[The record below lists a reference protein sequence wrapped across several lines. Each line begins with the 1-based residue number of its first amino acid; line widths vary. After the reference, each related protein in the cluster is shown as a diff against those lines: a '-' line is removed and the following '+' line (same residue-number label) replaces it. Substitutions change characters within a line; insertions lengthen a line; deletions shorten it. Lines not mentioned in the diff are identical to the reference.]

1 VRLPEAE
8 GDPFDPGQEGV
19 REERQIATRG
29 KDIRL
34 GLRENLGQ
42 FSLLVLI
49 NAFVGAMVGL
59 ERTVVPLIGEREFGL
74 TSKTAIVSFIVSFGV
89 VKALC
94 NLFAAR
100 ISETW
105 GRRRVLVLGW
115 LVSLP
120 VPFII
125 IWADR
130 WIWFDVAN
138 VLLGIN
144 QALAWSMTVIMKVDL
159 VGPARRGLALGLNE
173 FAGYL
178 SVGVMAWLTGYIG
191 ATYALR
197 PQPFYLG
204 IGIAVAGLAFS
215 ILFVRDTLGHA
226 HHEAR
231 QYAAQATAR
240 LSIGAEPRMG
250 AHAGVP
256 TRPGDPPDPSPSLKE
271 IFRLTTWKERALS
284 ACSQAGL
291 VNNLNDGMSW
301 GIYPLFF
308 ASYGLGVAPIGM
320 IKAVYPATWGI
331 LQLVTGPLSDR
342 WGRKWLIAGGM
353 AVQAMGIWLTVLV
366 PDFGWWI
373 VGAALQGLGTA
384 MVYPVLLAAIGDV
397 AHPKWRATSMG
408 VYRLWRDLGYA
419 IGALLAGIIAD
430 LLGMAIAIHVI
441 AALTLL
447 SGLVVAVRMYETL
460 PAKR

>member
-1 VRLPEAE
+1 VFAVTTTE
-8 GDPFDPGQEGV
+8 
-19 REERQIATRG
+19 
-29 KDIRL
+29 IRL

-59 ERTVVPLIGEREFGL
+59 ERTVVPLIGEQEFGL
-74 TSKTAIVSFIVSFGV
+74 ASKTAIVSFIVSFGV
-89 VKALC
+89 VKAVC

-100 ISETW
+100 ISERW
-105 GRRRVLVLGW
+105 GRKRVLVLGW
-115 LVSLP
+115 LIGLP

-130 WIWFDVAN
+130 WFWIDVAN
-138 VLLGIN
+138 VLLGAN

-159 VGPARRGLALGLNE
+159 VGPKRRGLALGLNE

-178 SVGVMAWLTGYIG
+178 SVGIMAWLTGYIG
-191 ATYALR
+191 AVYGLR

-204 IGIAVAGLAFS
+204 IGIAAAGLIAS
-215 ILFVRDTLGHA
+215 VLFVRETIDYA
-226 HHEAR
+226 HYEAR
-231 QYAAQATAR
+231 RFVAQ
-240 LSIGAEPRMG
+240 PR
-250 AHAGVP
+250 ANPNAGEVTDGSEAVQTSAP
-256 TRPGDPPDPSPSLKE
+256 DPPPSLWE
-271 IFRLTTWKERALS
+271 VLRLTTWKERALS
-284 ACSQAGL
+284 SCSQAGL

-308 ASYGLGVAPIGM
+308 ASYGLGVAPIGI
-320 IKAVYPATWGI
+320 IKAIYPATWGL

-353 AVQAMGIWLTVLV
+353 AVQAVGIWLTVLL
-366 PDFGWWI
+366 PSYGWW
-373 VGAALQGLGTA
+373 VLGAVLQGFGTA
-384 MVYPVLLAAIGDV
+384 MVYPVLLAAISDV
-397 AHPKWRATSMG
+397 ASPLWRASSMG

-419 IGALLAGIIAD
+419 LGALLAGVIAD
-430 LLGMAIAIHVI
+430 AIGMAIAIHVI

-447 SGLVVAVRMYETL
+447 SGIVVAVRMYETHR
-460 PAKR
+460 AAA

>member
-1 VRLPEAE
+1 MRLAE
-8 GDPFDPGQEGV
+8 QE
-19 REERQIATRG
+19 
-29 KDIRL
+29 IRL
-34 GLRENLGQ
+34 GLWENLGQ

-94 NLFAAR
+94 NLFAGR

-105 GRRRVLVLGW
+105 GRKRVFVLGW
-115 LVSLP
+115 LVGLP
-120 VPFII
+120 IPFII

-130 WIWFDVAN
+130 WVWFDVAN
-138 VLLGIN
+138 VLLGVN
-144 QALAWSMTVIMKVDL
+144 QALAWSMTVNMKVDL
-159 VGPARRGLALGLNE
+159 VGPVRRGFALGVNE

-178 SVGVMAWLTGYIG
+178 SVGIMAWLTGYIG

-204 IGIAVAGLAFS
+204 IGIAVAGLLCS
-215 ILFVRDTLGHA
+215 VLFVRDTLGHA

-231 QYAAQATAR
+231 QHAAR
-240 LSIGAEPRMG
+240 LAASMSPEATPQVGASAVAPAR
-250 AHAGVP
+250 AA
-256 TRPGDPPDPSPSLKE
+256 DPPPPTPSLKQ
-271 IFRLTTWKERALS
+271 IFHLTTWKERALS

-308 ASYGLGVAPIGM
+308 ASYGLGVASIGV

-353 AVQAMGIWLTVLV
+353 AVQAVGIWLTVLL
-366 PDFGWWI
+366 PQYGWWI
-373 VGAALQGLGTA
+373 LGATLQGLGTA
-384 MVYPVLLAAIGDV
+384 MVYPVLLAVIGDV
-397 AHPKWRATSMG
+397 AHPKWRATAMG
-408 VYRLWRDLGYA
+408 AYRFWRDLGYA
-419 IGALLAGIIAD
+419 IGALLSGIIAD
-430 LLGMAIAIHVI
+430 LLGMAMAIHVI
-441 AALTLL
+441 ATLTLL
-447 SGLVVAVRMYETL
+447 SGLVVAVRMYETR
-460 PAKR
+460 PSSR